1 MGVRSWLPALVL
13 LLPLACDRA
22 DEGAEARDQALRA
35 ATDELA
41 AARAA
46 FEADR
51 TAMQQELAALRKAVE
66 SVDGKLDALA
76 AERRRPSP
84 TRPPVDPSGL
94 ALPDADAPIPRS
106 ELEAS
111 IAAAVRC
118 ESEARCTIERSFLD
132 TLLANQATLARQA
145 RIVPA
150 ARDGATVGFRLYAL
164 RRGSL
169 PKALGFENGDLV
181 RSINGHA
188 LTTVEQSLEAYAK
201 LRHEKLFTVE
211 VERRGVP
218 VTLTIEVVG
227 A

>member
-1 MGVRSWLPALVL
+1 MLVL
-13 LLPLACDRA
+13 ALPLACDRA

-51 TAMQQELAALRKAVE
+51 AAMQQELAALRKAVE

-76 AERRRPSP
+76 AERP
-84 TRPPVDPSGL
+84 RPPSTRSPVDLSG
-94 ALPDADAPIPRS
+94 AGIPPPVPVS

-118 ESEARCTIERSFLD
+118 ESEVRCTIEQSFVD
-132 TLLANQATLARQA
+132 TLLANPTSLARQA

-150 ARDGATVGFRLYAL
+150 VRDGATLGFKLYAL

-188 LTTVEQSLEAYAK
+188 FSSMEHAIEAYAK
-201 LRHEKLFTVE
+201 LRHEKTFTVE
-211 VERRGVP
+211 LERRGAP
-218 VTLTIEVVG
+218 VTLTLEIVG
-227 A
+227 T